1 MKKYR
6 PTVFDALFKT
16 EQRRLKVVTL
26 VWYVFMVFFVLILF
40 LAYLVVTN

>member
-6 PTVFDALFKT
+6 PSLFDALFRN
-16 EQRRLKVVTL
+16 EQRRLKLMTL
-26 VWYVFMVFFVLILF
+26 IWWILMGAFSLILF

>member
-6 PTVFDALFKT
+6 PSVFDALFRN
-16 EQRRLKVVTL
+16 EERRIKILEVVWWL
-26 VWYVFMVFFVLILF
+26 LMIIFVLILF